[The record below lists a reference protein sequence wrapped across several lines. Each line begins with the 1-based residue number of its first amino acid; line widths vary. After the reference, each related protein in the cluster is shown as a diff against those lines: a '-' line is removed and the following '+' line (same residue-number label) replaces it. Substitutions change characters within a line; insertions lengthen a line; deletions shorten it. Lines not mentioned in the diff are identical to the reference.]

1 MQMNEPL
8 PPTCPE
14 QRAPLDIIRRQAV
27 VASTLNTSG
36 VLDFLPVMV
45 VVLNQQRQIVLANES
60 MARLLKRPAADLL
73 GLRLGEALGCDHR
86 HAAPTGCGTTAF
98 CCHCGAA
105 KAIVSGLSGRHDV
118 QECRITRDSTDMMTA
133 VNYQFYS
140 MPVSLAGERFVFASM
155 LDISF
160 ERRVQLIE
168 RLFYHDVLDTS
179 AGIHGLCEM
188 LSLQVSSDLRD
199 DTEVLLGAS
208 SRLVDQILAQR
219 QFAAAE
225 SREIELQP
233 VKLGTRSL
241 LLELQEFFRRQGVAT
256 GKQLQLDPQSEDLFF
271 STDKSLLY
279 RVLSN
284 LIRNALEASSRGETV
299 SVFCGRA
306 PGGIVYR
313 VHNPAVMPEAVRLQ
327 LFTRFFSTKG
337 LGRGLGSYSA
347 RLFTEEYLDGRLSV
361 RSEAGFGTAFTISLP
376 YSLRVPD
383 AIPAAAPAA
392 APAAPLTPAANER

>member
-8 PPTCPE
+8 PPKCPE
-14 QRAPLDIIRRQAV
+14 HRASMEVIRRQAV
-27 VASTLNTSG
+27 LASTLNTSG

-45 VVLNQQRQIVLANES
+45 VLLNEQRQIVLANGS
-60 MARLLKRPAADLL
+60 MARLLKRPAAALL

-188 LSLQVSSDLRD
+188 LASQVSVDLRD

-208 SRLVDQILAQR
+208 SRLVDQIFAQR

-241 LLELQEFFRRQGVAT
+241 LLDLQEFYRRQGVAA
-256 GKQLQLDPQSEDLFF
+256 GKLLRLDPESEDLYF

-284 LIRNALEASSRGETV
+284 LIRNALEASSEGETV
-299 SVFCGRA
+299 TISCARA
-306 PGGIVYR
+306 PGGILYR
-313 VHNPAVMPEAVRLQ
+313 VHNPAVMPQAVRLQ

-337 LGRGLGSYSA
+337 PGRGLGSYSA

-361 RSEAGFGTAFTISLP
+361 RSEPGFGTEFTIVLP
-376 YSLRVPD
+376 YSLRVPAAD
-383 AIPAAAPAA
+383 AAAP
-392 APAAPLTPAANER
+392 PAAPLTPAGNER

>member
-1 MQMNEPL
+1 MQMNDPL
-8 PPTCPE
+8 APACPE
-14 QRAPLDIIRRQAV
+14 QRVPLDVIRRQAV
-27 VASTLNTSG
+27 LASTLNTSG

-45 VVLNQQRQIVLANES
+45 VVLNQERQIVLANEN
-60 MARLLKRPAADLL
+60 MARLLKRPAAELL

-118 QECRITRDSTDMMTA
+118 QECRITRDSGDMMTA

-140 MPVSLAGERFVFASM
+140 MPISLAGERFVFASM

-160 ERRVQLIE
+160 EKRVQLIE

-179 AGIHGLCEM
+179 SGIHGLCEV
-188 LSLQVSSDLRD
+188 LASQVSVDLRD

-225 SREIELQP
+225 NREIEVQP

-241 LLELQEFFRRQGVAT
+241 LLELKEFFRRQGVAS
-256 GKQLQLDPQSEDLFF
+256 GKLLRLDPDCADLFF

-299 SVFCGRA
+299 SVSCGRA
-306 PGGIVYR
+306 PGGVCYR
-313 VHNPAVMPEAVRLQ
+313 VHNPAVLPDDVRLQ

-337 LGRGLGSYSA
+337 PGRGLGSYSA
-347 RLFTEEYLDGRLSV
+347 RLFTEEYLGGRLTV
-361 RSEAGFGTAFTISLP
+361 RSEAGFGTEFTIILP
-376 YSLRVPD
+376 YSLRVPG
-383 AIPAAAPAA
+383 APPDVALGA